1 MTERMNWRPI
11 SQQPA
16 MRIIL
21 SRQDD
26 VGGGGVLPGMGGLQ
40 SDGPD
45 LKWCA
50 GAAQTNEL
58 AQQHLRG
65 CAPT

>member
-1 MTERMNWRPI
+1 MNWRPI
-11 SQQPA
+11 SQQPT

-26 VGGGGVLPGMGGLQ
+26 VGGGVLAGMGGLQ

-50 GAAQTNEL
+50 GAQTNEL